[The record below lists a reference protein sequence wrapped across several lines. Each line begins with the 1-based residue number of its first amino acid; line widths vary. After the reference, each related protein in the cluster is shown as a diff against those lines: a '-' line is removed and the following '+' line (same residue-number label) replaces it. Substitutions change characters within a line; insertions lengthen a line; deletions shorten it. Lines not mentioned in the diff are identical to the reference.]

1 MCLQS
6 FHMVNIDEP
15 DGVDAPPLNTQL
27 LCGMRLDGH
36 MEVCN
41 FRSLQKNGTIDCN
54 DWTGDLEQSWWHAS
68 VYEVVS

>member
-1 MCLQS
+1 
-6 FHMVNIDEP
+6 MVNIDEP

-54 DWTGDLEQSWWHAS
+54 DWTGDLEQSW
-68 VYEVVS
+68 